1 MRKILVIDDE
11 KSTLSMFRLFLSAYG
26 YTVLTAENGK
36 EGLLLF
42 EQEKPSIVLTDIKMP
57 GMDGIEVLRR
67 IKELEESTEVIMI
80 TGHGDMD
87 LAVEALDLEAADFV
101 NKPINKQALDSALK
115 RAEHRLELSGE
126 EDEGKVSLR
135 RENDVALLDIKGS
148 VTSSSAPSITEA
160 YEKASA
166 DGATKILV
174 HFDENCSVNGAGI
187 STLMELLSESQKRS
201 QLVAMTGL
209 SENFK
214 KVFELVGI
222 TRLAKIYATPE
233 DALNSFL

>member
-36 EGLLLF
+36 EGLRLF

-57 GMDGIEVLRR
+57 GVDGIEILRR

-87 LAVEALDLEAADFV
+87 LAVKALDLKAADFV
-101 NKPINKQALDSALK
+101 NKPINKQNLDSALK
-115 RAEHRLELSGE
+115 RAEHRLKLAGGE
-126 EDEGKVSLR
+126 EEAEINVR
-135 RENDVALLDIKGS
+135 REDDVAVIDIRGN
-148 VTSSSAPSITEA
+148 VTSSSAPFITRD
-160 YEKASA
+160 YEQVSNE
-166 DGATKILV
+166 GATRIVV
-174 HFDENCSVNGAGI
+174 HFDENCSVSGAGI
-187 STLMELLSESQKRS
+187 SMLLELLEQSRQRN
-201 QLVAMTGL
+201 QVVAMTGL

-214 KVFELVGI
+214 KVFDLVGV
-222 TRLAKIYATPE
+222 TKFAKIYDTQE
-233 DALNSFL
+233 DAINSFL

>member
-36 EGLLLF
+36 EGLRVF
-42 EQEKPSIVLTDIKMP
+42 EQEKPPIVLTDIKMP

-67 IKELEESTEVIMI
+67 IKEQAERTEVIMI
-80 TGHGDMD
+80 TGHGDMN
-87 LAVEALDLEAADFV
+87 LAVKALDLKAVDFV

-115 RAEHRLELSGE
+115 RAEHRLKLAGE
-126 EDEGKVSLR
+126 EEEPQVNLR
-135 RENDVALLDIKGS
+135 RQNDVAIIDVQGN
-148 VTSSSAPSITEA
+148 VTSSAAPLITEA
-160 YEKASA
+160 YEQASA
-166 DGATKILV
+166 DGASKIV
-174 HFDENCSVNGAGI
+174 VQFDENCSLNGAGI
-187 STLMELLSESQKRS
+187 SMLIELLSQSQKRN
-201 QLVAMTGL
+201 QVVAMTGL

-222 TRLAKIYATPE
+222 TKFAQIFASQE
-233 DALNSFL
+233 EAVSSFL